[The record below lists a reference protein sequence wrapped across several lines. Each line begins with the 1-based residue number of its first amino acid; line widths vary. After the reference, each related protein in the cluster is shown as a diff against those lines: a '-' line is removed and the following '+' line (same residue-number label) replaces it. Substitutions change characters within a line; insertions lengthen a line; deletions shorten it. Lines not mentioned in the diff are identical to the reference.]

1 MDFFVMNGFV
11 ESVKRQVPPP
21 LDVYDA
27 ATWSAIS
34 ALSEQSIALGNHP
47 VSFPDFTAGR
57 WANRRPTFGLSDEF

>member
-1 MDFFVMNGFV
+1 MDFFVLNGFI

-21 LDVYDA
+21 IDVYQS

-47 VSFPDFTAGR
+47 VVFPDFTAGK
-57 WANRRPTFGLSDEF
+57 WATANPDFGFSDEF